1 MIYTLLLKAR
11 PLLKS
16 RYWYIAVLIWLSLV
30 SPAKALELRVAIT
43 EDTNQV
49 KVGSSTQAQIQDGAG
64 HTLGMMAPMNGFYAR
79 STGHSITVA
88 HQQASQIWI
97 EPTVGGL
104 VYIGNHWYRGRTKL
118 VKTSQ
123 GLTVVNYINLED
135 YLASVV
141 GREMYSNWPQ
151 EALKAQAV
159 ASRSYALHQRQ
170 QRGNSVFDV
179 GDTTAWQVYEGIVG
193 ESASTRSA
201 VAATTNQVLTYNGEI
216 IEAVFHSS
224 SGGHTENCENVWS
237 SPLPYL
243 RGVPDYDQTSPV
255 YQWVMHF
262 TAHDL
267 SQRVS
272 GVGNVIALLPLSLT
286 PQGRVRQITVVGDR
300 GQRTMSGS
308 ALRSALG
315 LKSTLFTI
323 TPQLGLV
330 ATTGKP
336 ASRPVAFQVNGRG
349 FGHGLGMSQ
358 WGALGQAQ
366 QGRTYDQMLQY
377 YYQGTTLSQMQVQ

>member
-11 PLLKS
+11 PLLKGWHWQVS
-16 RYWYIAVLIWLSLV
+16 ALIWLALV

-43 EDTNQV
+43 EGASQV
-49 KVGSSTQAQIQDGAG
+49 KVGSSTQAQIQDSAG
-64 HTLGMMAPMNGFYAR
+64 QTLGTMPAMSGFYAQ
-79 STGHSITVA
+79 STGQGITVA

-97 EPTVGGL
+97 EPTAAGL
-104 VYIGNHWYRGRTKL
+104 VYIGDRWYRGRTKL
-118 VKTSQ
+118 VKTGQ
-123 GLTVVNYINLED
+123 GLTVINYVDLED
-135 YLASVV
+135 YLASVI

-170 QRGNSVFDV
+170 QRGNRVFDV
-179 GDTTAWQVYEGIVG
+179 GDTTAWQVYDGIAG
-193 ESASTRSA
+193 ESTSTRSA
-201 VAATTNQVLTYNGEI
+201 VAATASQVLTYNGKV

-255 YQWVMHF
+255 YQWVTNF

-272 GVGNVIALLPLSLT
+272 GVGNVTALLPLSHT
-286 PQGRVRQITVVGDR
+286 PQGRVRKIKVVGDR
-300 GQRTMSGS
+300 GQRTISGS
-308 ALRSALG
+308 TLRSALG
-315 LKSTLFTI
+315 LKSTLFLV
-323 TPQLGLV
+323 TPQFDLV
-330 ATTGKP
+330 ATTGKT
-336 ASRPVAFQVNGRG
+336 ASRPVAFQVSGRG

-358 WGALGQAQ
+358 WGAFGQAQ
-366 QGRTYDQMLQY
+366 QGRTYDQILLH
-377 YYQGTTLSQMQVQ
+377 YYQGATLSQMQVQ